1 MDLRGWTTHWKRCYQ
16 KGTGKDKKELRWRCV
31 GLLSEGIEELW
42 NGKAMSCNAMA
53 QNIKE

>member
-1 MDLRGWTTHWKRCYQ
+1 MEL
-16 KGTGKDKKELRWRCV
+16 TGNELRWRFV

-42 NGKAMSCNAMA
+42 NEKAMSCNAME